1 MSRRNPMKVAP
12 FVVLGLCLSL
22 DANADIYKFVD
33 EQGVTTYTNVPA
45 RLPASGASK
54 VAVDP
59 PPAPIP
65 APASAGAASSP
76 QAKAR
81 PSSPANFP
89 RVDPETQK
97 QRDSGRRQI
106 LEEELRTE
114 EKLLAEA
121 RQAEA
126 DGEATRQGDERNYQK
141 YLDRVQKL
149 KDDVEQHEKNVA
161 SLRRELSNLK

>member
-1 MSRRNPMKVAP
+1 MSCRKQMMNKLPLV
-12 FVVLGLCLSL
+12 VVLCI
-22 DANADIYKFVD
+22 ACQARADIYKFTD
-33 EQGVTTYTNVPA
+33 EHGVVTYTNVPS

-65 APASAGAASSP
+65 APAGTPSSP

-81 PSSPANFP
+81 ASTPANYP
-89 RVDPETQK
+89 RVDAETQK
-97 QRDSGRRQI
+97 QRDSTRRQI
-106 LEEELRTE
+106 LEEELKSE
-114 EKLLAEA
+114 EKLLGES
-121 RQAEA
+121 RQAATE
-126 DGEATRQGDERNYQK
+126 GEATRLGDERNYQK

-161 SLRRELSNLK
+161 SLRRELANLK